1 MTINEKPL
9 TAAEILA
16 LALKPKLNYWSYDGK
31 STWSSRL
38 GTIKESRNEGYK
50 AMPNGCDFFAFFK
63 VRKDAMDYV
72 KENAKFS
79 IEPEET
85 K

>member
-1 MTINEKPL
+1 MTINDQKL

-16 LALKPKLNYWSYDGK
+16 LALKPKLNYWSNDGSAK
-31 STWSSRL
+31 WKSRL
-38 GTIKESRNEGYK
+38 GTIIEIPHMGFK
-50 AMPNGCDFFAFFK
+50 AMPNGCDFFAFFA

-72 KENAKFS
+72 KENATFS